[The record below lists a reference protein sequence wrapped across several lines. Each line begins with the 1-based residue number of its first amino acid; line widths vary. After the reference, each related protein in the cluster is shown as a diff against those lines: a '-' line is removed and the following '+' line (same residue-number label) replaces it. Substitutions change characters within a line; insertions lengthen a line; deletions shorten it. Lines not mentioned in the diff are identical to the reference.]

1 MTLTVDSEGFPCTH
15 WSLVLEAGQGGQ
27 EALERLC
34 EAYWMPL
41 YAFARRRGNSGERAQ
56 DLVQGFL
63 MSFIERDGLARI
75 SREGGRFRAYLLT
88 AFRNY
93 ATSEF
98 RREQATKRGGTFE
111 HLSLDWLRAEKAY
124 QVMDPALD
132 AEALYHRQWAIT
144 LLQRVEQSLQ
154 EHYRSTGRAALFEAL
169 RPALREKGEALDYEA
184 IAAQLGTARGTLR
197 VAVHRL
203 RSRFSDL
210 LREEVMV
217 LVDEAVAIDDE
228 LRLLL
233 AALR

>member
-1 MTLTVDSEGFPCTH
+1 MALTVDSEGFPNTR
-15 WSLVLEAGQGGQ
+15 WSLVLEAGEGGR

-63 MSFIERDGLARI
+63 MSFIERDGLARV
-75 SREGGRFRAYLLT
+75 SRDGGRFRAYLLT
-88 AFRNY
+88 VFRNY
-93 ATSEF
+93 TTSEF

-111 HLSLDWLRAEKAY
+111 HLSLDWLLAEKAY
-124 QVMDPALD
+124 QVTDPALD

-144 LLQRVEQSLQ
+144 LLQRVEQRLQ
-154 EHYRSTGRAALFEAL
+154 DHYRSTGRGALFEAL
-169 RPALREKGEALDYEA
+169 RPALRDEGGVLDYET
-184 IAAQLGTARGTLR
+184 IGAQLDIARGTLR
-197 VAVHRL
+197 VAAHRL
-203 RSRFSDL
+203 RSRFSEL

-217 LVDEAVAIDDE
+217 LVEETEEVDDE

-233 AALR
+233 GALR

>member
-1 MTLTVDSEGFPCTH
+1 MTLTVDSEGFPSTH

-63 MSFIERDGLARI
+63 MSFIEREGLARI

-93 ATSEF
+93 TTSEF
-98 RREQATKRGGTFE
+98 RREQSMKRGGTFE

-154 EHYRSTGRAALFEAL
+154 EHYRNTGRSALFEAL
-169 RPALREKGEALDYEA
+169 RPALREKGASLDYEA
-184 IAAQLGTARGTLR
+184 IAAQLGAARGTLR

-217 LVDEAVAIDDE
+217 LVDEADAVDDE